1 VARDYAHNMLESL
14 APNAILFTNGD
25 NDTYPL
31 WYLQEVEGE
40 RTDIRVS
47 NLSLLNTDWYVKQM
61 KNEQAYQSAPLPIS
75 LSEQQINNL
84 RPARVD
90 PRQVQIPVQQSAAQQ
105 FSDVYLAER
114 TPDSLTVERP
124 MSWRLEGRRYG
135 RDMRVLQVADFVAY
149 NMLRTTAERGW
160 DRPIYFATTVARDG
174 TLNLDPYF
182 QLEGQANRV
191 VPIRSNSAIGR
202 AVPGLTEERMNNFRF
217 TNLDDPDVY
226 LNENARR
233 MLNGYRISFSQAGE
247 QLARQGYPER
257 ARQLLGRFVDKVPF
271 TTVAGDIQ
279 TFVLMTRALE
289 VAGDMERATR
299 VMDQSRPA
307 VLHEIRT
314 ADRRSI
320 AYALQYA
327 GSIRS
332 TYQAQGMTE
341 ALASFDDALEE
352 ALADAKVQLSDQQR
366 RMFGLSGNASGGL
379 PEMMP
384 QNGAPSMPGGGESD
398 RSTPAPDQP

>member
-1 VARDYAHNMLESL
+1 
-14 APNAILFTNGD
+14 
-25 NDTYPL
+25 
-31 WYLQEVEGE
+31 
-40 RTDIRVS
+40 
-47 NLSLLNTDWYVKQM
+47 
-61 KNEQAYQSAPLPIS
+61 
-75 LSEQQINNL
+75 
-84 RPARVD
+84 
-90 PRQVQIPVQQSAAQQ
+90 
-105 FSDVYLAER
+105 
-114 TPDSLTVERP
+114 
-124 MSWRLEGRRYG
+124 
-135 RDMRVLQVADFVAY
+135 
-149 NMLRTTAERGW
+149 
-160 DRPIYFATTVARDG
+160 
-174 TLNLDPYF
+174 
-182 QLEGQANRV
+182 
-191 VPIRSNSAIGR
+191 
-202 AVPGLTEERMNNFRF
+202 MNNFRF